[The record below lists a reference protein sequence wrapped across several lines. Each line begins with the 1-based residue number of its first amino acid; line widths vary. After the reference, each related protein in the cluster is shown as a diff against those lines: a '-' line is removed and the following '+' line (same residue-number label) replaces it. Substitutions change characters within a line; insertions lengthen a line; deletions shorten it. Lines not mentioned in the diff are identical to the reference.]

1 MIVRTSAEMVK
12 VTAFEMAPPGFA
24 AVMLAVPGAAMSEAG
39 MAALSWELVTKVVVR
54 FDPFHLTTEL
64 ERKLVP
70 LTVNVKARP
79 PANTVL
85 GLMLVSVGVE
95 AETTRVKD
103 LFAVCGAG

>member
-1 MIVRTSAEMVK
+1 MIVRTSGEMVRLS
-12 VTAFEMAPPGFA
+12 AFETVPPGFVT
-24 AVMLAVPGAAMSEAG
+24 VMLAVPGVAMSEAG
-39 MAALSWELVTKVVVR
+39 MAALSWVLVTKVVVR

-64 ERKLVP
+64 ETKFVP

-79 PANTVL
+79 PANTAL

-103 LFAVCGAG
+103 LFAVCGLG

>member
-24 AVMLAVPGAAMSEAG
+24 TVMLAAPGAAMSDAG
-39 MAALSWELVTKVVVR
+39 MAALSWVLVTKVVVR

-85 GLMLVSVGVE
+85 GFMLVSTGVE
-95 AETTRVKD
+95 TETTRVKD
-103 LFAVCGAG
+103 LLAVCGVG